1 MTRDIGRTRM
11 VGMQMLAAS
20 WIIDSLDG
28 RPLYYWLAVI
38 CGAVF
43 MICGAVEEFRND

>member
-1 MTRDIGRTRM
+1 M

-28 RPLYYWLAVI
+28 RAFYYWLALGM
-38 CGAVF
+38 GAVF
-43 MICGAVEEFRND
+43 IVVGILEELLHD